1 MISAGG
7 ATEVPIAL
15 GVPFP
20 NERDCTSR
28 RARACVAR
36 TRAEIRLRNKLAA
49 AINYLSSNK
58 FPKSLYHS
66 TLQPSSKSP
75 SSQQNRAADSI
86 KESVQSYMRR
96 SADFGQQHVQPPSFD
111 RNTNNSNA
119 QLLALLPPEYGAPS
133 VVTPIIASQV
143 ALPND
148 LRTLPLLDHLPP
160 EIAARYA
167 TPENILKPEADR
179 PPLVL
184 NPSIGGSREEYLLLI
199 RRMMAA
205 DMVSFTTS
213 PEVVNGI
220 FGVFKKDGMIRLIIN
235 ATPANDTMVPSEKVQ
250 LPSPSLFASLEI
262 PEGKELHVSK
272 TDIDNMYH
280 RLRLPPWMVPYF
292 ALPAVSAK
300 ELGLAEF
307 GDQDV
312 YPCCLTLP
320 MGSSHSTFLAQAAH
334 QHFID
339 SHVPLMKTADRL
351 SPASDLSVQRL
362 RHGQYIDDCFWLD
375 TSEGGAVASL
385 AMKQYLDA
393 CDRVGWVAKISKT
406 VWPSSSGVEV
416 LGIHVDGI
424 TGIVGLRADRLRL
437 LADVTAAVVRSGSCT
452 GDRLR
457 HLIGRWT
464 WAMLVRRP
472 TLSALS
478 AVYRFCSAAGSK
490 SFQIWPSVRHEL
502 WTLIGLAPV
511 LVAQIQRRRW
521 FPYVIAVDASSSG
534 GGVVGAHM
542 HPTSI
547 AELASQPANLP
558 AVSPTVATNGPIR
571 GVPSVDSKQWRV
583 VASYKWRRPR
593 HINLLELSALTTSV
607 RWVLS
612 YQDRAVSNCLILS
625 DSAVVVG
632 AVRKGRSSSFEI
644 LRALRRLTALVLSSS
659 LNICLWWVPTDHN
672 PADEPSRRFS

>member
-1 MISAGG
+1 
-7 ATEVPIAL
+7 
-15 GVPFP
+15 
-20 NERDCTSR
+20 
-28 RARACVAR
+28 
-36 TRAEIRLRNKLAA
+36 
-49 AINYLSSNK
+49 
-58 FPKSLYHS
+58 
-66 TLQPSSKSP
+66 
-75 SSQQNRAADSI
+75 
-86 KESVQSYMRR
+86 MRR
-96 SADFGQQHVQPPSFD
+96 SADSGQHHVQPSSLK
-111 RNTNNSNA
+111 RNTRSSNA

-143 ALPND
+143 ALPGD

-167 TPENILKPEADR
+167 TPDQILKPAGDR
-179 PPLVL
+179 PPLV
-184 NPSIGGSREEYLLLI
+184 NKQSFGGSREEYVLLI
-199 RRMMAA
+199 KRMMAA
-205 DMVSFTTS
+205 DMVSFTTT
-213 PEVVNGI
+213 PEVVNGL

-235 ATPANDTMVPSEKVQ
+235 ATPANDTMMPSEKVQ
-250 LPSPSLFASLEI
+250 LPSPSLFSSLEI

-280 RLRLPPWMVPYF
+280 RLRLPPWMVPFF

-307 GDQDV
+307 GDQHV

-339 SHVPLMKTADRL
+339 SHVPLMKPADRL
-351 SPASDLSVQRL
+351 SSTSDLFVQRL
-362 RHGQYIDDCFWLD
+362 KHGQYIDDCFWLD
-375 TSEGGAVASL
+375 TSDGGAVANR
-385 AMKQYLDA
+385 AMEQYLAA
-393 CDRVGWVAKISKT
+393 CERIGWVAKISKT
-406 VWPSSSGVEV
+406 VWPSSAGVEV
-416 LGIHVDGI
+416 LGIHIDGA
-424 TGIVGLRADRLRL
+424 TGLVGMRADRLRL
-437 LADVTAAVVRSGSCT
+437 LADVTAAVVRSGACT

-464 WAMLVRRP
+464 WAILVRRP
-472 TLSALS
+472 VLSALS
-478 AVYRFCSAAGSK
+478 AVYKFCYSAGSR
-490 SFQIWPSVRHEL
+490 SFQIWPSVRREL

-511 LVAQIQRRRW
+511 LVVQIQRRKW
-521 FPYVIAVDASSSG
+521 FPYVIAVDASTSG

-542 HPTSI
+542 HPSGV
-547 AELASQPANLP
+547 AKLASQPANLP
-558 AVSPTVATNGPIR
+558 AVSPTAANNGPIS
-571 GVPSVDSKQWRV
+571 GVPSVDSRQWRV

-612 YQDRAVSNCLILS
+612 YRDRAVSNCLILS

-659 LNICLWWVPTDHN
+659 LNICLWWVPTKHN
-672 PADEPSRRFS
+672 PADEPSRRFA